1 MSPTNADS
9 RKLAL
14 IATAAYLI
22 VVSFLAFHH
31 EVWRDE
37 VRALNIAAA
46 SHSPVDL
53 LRNLKNEGHPALWY
67 LLLYLGNHITGSMLV
82 LKPTALLIAA
92 AAAYVLM
99 RFAPFPAWQKV
110 LFLLGQFPLYEYSV
124 MCRNYGIS
132 MLLLFA
138 AATVYR
144 CRFTHPWRLA
154 VLLALLAN
162 TNAHCLILVTGWLVL
177 WLGEWAVRW
186 RTVEARAR
194 TMLPALSLVLVAMVV
209 CVWVVYPDHRSIV
222 TGVRGVT
229 WQQVRAAF
237 LGAVVSPGRIYAEA
251 MGLGSEF
258 ALGALFWLFAL
269 SFLARPWQSAAVVV
283 VGLGLTMFASLV
295 YGFGLRH
302 GGLFLMFGV
311 AVLWISRDGSKPV
324 ELFSPVARLV
334 RIIERHR
341 AAAFSI
347 FLILQAALAVP
358 QIALDLRGTVTG
370 TPALA
375 KLLRTNPDLSRA
387 IVIAEPEPMIEGL
400 PYYSDNPV
408 YLAREGRFM
417 LKVHFT
423 TENRAG
429 ITLDAIQ
436 AAGEDLQRTTG
447 RPVVFALGH
456 TLDRGG
462 PFERPT
468 PFGKMFRYSP
478 ASLQHFLDR
487 TEHVADSRG
496 DSGDENFFVYK
507 LR

>member
-1 MSPTNADS
+1 MAPTTADS

-14 IATAAYLI
+14 VVTAAYLI
-22 VVSFLAFHH
+22 VVSFFAFHH

-46 SHSPVDL
+46 SHSPIDL

-67 LLLYLGNHITGSMLV
+67 LLLYLGNHVTGSMLV

-99 RFAPFPAWQKV
+99 RFAPFPAWQKI

-138 AATVYR
+138 AAAVYR
-144 CRFTHPWRLA
+144 YRFTHPWRLA

-177 WLGEWAVRW
+177 WLGEWSVRW
-186 RTVEARAR
+186 RTAEARGR
-194 TMLPALSLVLVAMVV
+194 NILPALSLVLVAMVV
-209 CVWVVYPDHRSIV
+209 SVWVVYPDHRSIV
-222 TGVRGVT
+222 TGVRGVG
-229 WQQVRAAF
+229 WEQFRAA
-237 LGAVVSPGRIYAEA
+237 LLSAVVSPGRIYAEA
-251 MGLGSEF
+251 VGISSEF
-258 ALGALFWLFAL
+258 ALNAFFWLFAF
-269 SFLARPWQSAAVVV
+269 SFVARPWQSAAVVV

-302 GGLFLMFGV
+302 GGLFLLFGV
-311 AVLWISRDGSKPV
+311 TVLWISGDGSKPV
-324 ELFSPVARLV
+324 WLVSPVARLV

-341 AAAFSI
+341 ATAFSI

-358 QIALDLRGTVTG
+358 QIARDLGGTVSG

-375 KLLRTNPDLSRA
+375 RLLRSNPDLSRA

-400 PYYSDNPV
+400 PYYSSNPV
-408 YLAREGRFM
+408 YLVREGRFM

-423 TENRAG
+423 TENRAAV
-429 ITLDAIQ
+429 TLDAIQ
-436 AAGEDLQRTTG
+436 AAGEDLRRTTG

-462 PFERPT
+462 PFEQRT
-468 PFGKMFRYSP
+468 PFGKVFTYSLT
-478 ASLQHFLDR
+478 SLQDFLDR
-487 TEHVADSRG
+487 TEHVGDARG
-496 DSGDENFFVYK
+496 DFGDENFFVYK